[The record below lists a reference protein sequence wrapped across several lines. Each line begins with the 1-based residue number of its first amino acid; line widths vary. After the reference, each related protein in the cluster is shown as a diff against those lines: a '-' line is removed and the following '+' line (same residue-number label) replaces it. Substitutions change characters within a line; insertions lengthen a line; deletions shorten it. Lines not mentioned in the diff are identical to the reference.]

1 MNILITG
8 NLGYIGPV
16 LTKFIKN
23 NFNNSK
29 ITGYD
34 TGFFS
39 SNKLILG
46 KDKYLDKQII
56 GDIRNFDK
64 MHLNKINAVIHL
76 CAISNDP
83 IGNKFKNITH
93 EINYK
98 ASERL
103 LEKVCRSSVESFTF
117 ASSCSVYGSG
127 GKLIKNEN
135 DTLKPLTAYA
145 KSKINFEK
153 LIEKFSKKTSGKY
166 FTSLRFP
173 TACGMSPMLRLDLV
187 LNDFICSAIN
197 EKKIVL
203 LSDGK
208 AWRPLIDVKDMSKA
222 MLWGIS
228 RKGKNNL
235 SINTGSNKN
244 NFMIKELAKKVQNLL
259 PGKIQLEIN
268 EVNKSD
274 KRSYKVDFSKFSKI
288 ASEYKSNIPIDN
300 TIMELYNGI
309 SNQKVNLNNFRQSTF
324 MRLIA
329 LEKLIKDKKINKNLF
344 WKNGKK

>member
-1 MNILITG
+1 
-8 NLGYIGPV
+8 
-16 LTKFIKN
+16 
-23 NFNNSK
+23 
-29 ITGYD
+29 
-34 TGFFS
+34 
-39 SNKLILG
+39 
-46 KDKYLDKQII
+46 
-56 GDIRNFDK
+56 
-64 MHLNKINAVIHL
+64 
-76 CAISNDP
+76 
-83 IGNKFKNITH
+83 
-93 EINYK
+93 
-98 ASERL
+98 
-103 LEKVCRSSVESFTF
+103 
-117 ASSCSVYGSG
+117 
-127 GKLIKNEN
+127 
-135 DTLKPLTAYA
+135 
-145 KSKINFEK
+145 
-153 LIEKFSKKTSGKY
+153 
-166 FTSLRFP
+166 
-173 TACGMSPMLRLDLV
+173 MSPMLRLDLV

-288 ASEYKSNIPIDN
+288 AGEYKSNIPIDN

-309 SNQKVNLNNFRQSTF
+309 SKQKVNLNNFRQSTF